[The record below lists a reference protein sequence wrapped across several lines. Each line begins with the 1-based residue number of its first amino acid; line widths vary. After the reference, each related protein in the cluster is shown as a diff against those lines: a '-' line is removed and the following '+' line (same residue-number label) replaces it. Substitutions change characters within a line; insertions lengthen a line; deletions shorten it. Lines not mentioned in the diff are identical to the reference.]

1 MILPSGGTH
10 VLTAVKNA
18 QIFGSEQFLHES
30 LNLFSL
36 TEYWNTTA
44 AEVKPRCVYSILKP
58 HGQSSRYQVRIL
70 LPRQKQSTCSEFH
83 HLPSWSKA
91 VVCVSTP
98 RMYLRC
104 GNFLVQDKNQYFLSL
119 VMVLIYFHFSGS
131 TFSWFKRFQNESEIS
146 KLRSI

>member
-44 AEVKPRCVYSILKP
+44 AEVHILNFKTTWSEFEVPSQTATTEAKARCVCSILKP
-58 HGQSSRYQVRIL
+58 H
-70 LPRQKQSTCSEFH
+70 
-83 HLPSWSKA
+83 
-91 VVCVSTP
+91 
-98 RMYLRC
+98 
-104 GNFLVQDKNQYFLSL
+104 N
-119 VMVLIYFHFSGS
+119 
-131 TFSWFKRFQNESEIS
+131 
-146 KLRSI
+146 